1 MLSFL
6 NNPAFFWLN
15 LQFKKHLLISF
26 LILEYGPLMEEYIEV
41 FQYRQE
47 HKRKTLIK
55 LIQDF
60 NGNTL

>member
-26 LILEYGPLMEEYIEV
+26 LTPEYGPLMEQLAVV
-41 FQYRQE
+41 FKQPY
-47 HKRKTLIK
+47 
-55 LIQDF
+55 
-60 NGNTL
+60 